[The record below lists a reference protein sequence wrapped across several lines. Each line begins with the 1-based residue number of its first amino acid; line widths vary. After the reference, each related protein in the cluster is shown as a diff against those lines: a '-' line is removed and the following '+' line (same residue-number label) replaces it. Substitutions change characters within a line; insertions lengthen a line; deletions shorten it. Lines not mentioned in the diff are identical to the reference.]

1 MAEIKIGK
9 YRHYKGKMYEVIA
22 VGRNESDLEEVVI
35 YKALYDS
42 PDFGKDAI
50 WVRTKKNFLE
60 PVIVDD
66 KEVPRFEFVSG

>member
-50 WVRTKKNFLE
+50 WVRAKKNFLE
-60 PVIVDD
+60 PVIVDG
-66 KEVPRFEFVSG
+66 KEVPRFEFMSG